1 MPIIRANT
9 PIVTQINVSTVPD
22 GQQQPLIDYLSRATQ
37 AAREVDGC
45 ESAPK
50 RYPVAGGPK
59 VLKRRSKSLD
69 RRGPYRHRSGLPLR
83 GQILSPI
90 QYLIALRRWV
100 PIRC

>member
-50 RYPVAGGPK
+50 LAP
-59 VLKRRSKSLD
+59 SQD
-69 RRGPYRHRSGLPLR
+69 WHN
-83 GQILSPI
+83 ILN
-90 QYLIALRRWV
+90 
-100 PIRC
+100 